1 MGDKTMLNYAILRE
15 NAVKMNTRKFRNR
28 SVLFFLV
35 IFIFT
40 VQCGAGHKGA
50 TGTHGM
56 VVTSYDLATEV
67 GVKILKSGGNA
78 VDAAVATGFALA
90 VVFPTAG
97 NLGGGGFM
105 VIRLPDGSTGSIDFR
120 EKAPF
125 RAHRDMYLDENGHI
139 IEEKSL
145 KGYLASG
152 VPGTVAGLNMAL
164 EKYGTMAL
172 EEVMAPAI
180 EYAKNGFRVSAEMS
194 RDLKRLREEFAE
206 YPASARSFLKP
217 DGSCYEKGEII
228 RQPDLART
236 LEMISEEGP
245 DAFYHGEIAEMIAAD
260 MARNGGLISK
270 NDLAEYQA
278 VERPCVHGTYR
289 GYDISCMGLPS
300 SGGIALIQML
310 NVLEGFPLREKG
322 FCTADYVHLLVETM
336 RRVYADRAAYL
347 GDSDY
352 VGVPTAQLL
361 DKRYAD
367 HIREGIDPGRATPS
381 SDISPGL
388 DQFNEGDH
396 TTHYSIVDKN
406 RMTVAVTTTLNTGF
420 GSKVVIDGAGFLM
433 NNEMNDFTLKPGYPN
448 TFGLVMYDA
457 NAIEPGKRML
467 SSMSPT
473 IVTKDGEVVL
483 TLGAMGGP
491 LIITSVLQTLLNV
504 IDFDM
509 SAGEAVAAPRIHHQW
524 LPDRIDYEPGALTEE
539 TKATLGSMGHR
550 LHKRG
555 KAAEVHAIRNDIDE
569 NVLSGGADPRW
580 EGTAAGY

>member
-40 VQCGAGHKGA
+40 VKCGAGHKGA

-125 RAHRDMYLDENGHI
+125 RAYRDMYLDENGHI

-172 EEVMAPAI
+172 DEVMAPAI

-245 DAFYHGEIAEMIAAD
+245 DAFYHGEIAEMIEAD

-352 VGVPTAQLL
+352 VDVPTAQLL

-367 HIREGIDPGRATPS
+367 HIREDIDPERATPS

-509 SAGEAVAAPRIHHQW
+509 NAGEAVAAPRIHHQW

-539 TKATLGSMGHR
+539 TLATLGSMGHR

>member
-1 MGDKTMLNYAILRE
+1 
-15 NAVKMNTRKFRNR
+15 
-28 SVLFFLV
+28 
-35 IFIFT
+35 
-40 VQCGAGHKGA
+40 
-50 TGTHGM
+50 M

-67 GVKILKSGGNA
+67 GLKILKSGGNA

-97 NLGGGGFM
+97 NIGGGGFM
-105 VIRLPDGSTGSIDFR
+105 VIRLPDGSTSSIDFR
-120 EKAPF
+120 EKAPLG
-125 RAHRDMYLDENGHI
+125 AHRDMYLDENGHV

-164 EKYGTMAL
+164 EKFGSMAL
-172 EEVMAPAI
+172 DEVMAPAI
-180 EYAKNGFRVSAEMS
+180 ACAKHGFRVSAEMS
-194 RDLKRLREEFAE
+194 RDLKRLRGEFAD
-206 YPASARSFLKP
+206 YPASVRSFMKP
-217 DGSCYEKGEII
+217 DGTCYEEGDII
-228 RQPDLART
+228 RQPDLARA
-236 LEMISEEGP
+236 LEMIAAEGP
-245 DAFYHGEIAEMIAAD
+245 DAFYHGDIAEMIAAD
-260 MARNGGLISK
+260 MERNGGLISQ

-289 GYDISCMGLPS
+289 GHEILCMGLPS

-310 NVLEGFPLREKG
+310 NVLEGFPIRSHG
-322 FCTADYVHLLVETM
+322 YYSADYVHLLVETM

-352 VGVPTAQLL
+352 VDVPTAQLI
-361 DKRYAD
+361 DKRYTD
-367 HIREGIDPGRATPS
+367 HIREGIDIQRATPS
-381 SDISPGL
+381 TEISPGL
-388 DQFNEGDH
+388 DQYIEGDH
-396 TTHYSIVDKN
+396 TTHYSIVDEN

-433 NNEMNDFTLKPGYPN
+433 NNEMNDFTLKPGHPN

-473 IVTKDGEVVL
+473 IVTRDGEVVL

-491 LIITSVLQTLLNV
+491 LIITSVLQTILNV

-509 SAGEAVAAPRIHHQW
+509 NADEAVASPRIHHQW
-524 LPDRIDYEPGALTEE
+524 LPDHIDYEPGALTEA
-539 TKATLGSMGHR
+539 TRATLESMGHR
-550 LHKRG
+550 LHERG
-555 KAAEVHAIRNDIDE
+555 KAAEVHAIKNNPGN

-580 EGTAAGY
+580 EGSAAGY